1 MNENSTINTQE
12 LTDYYQRINEVLP
25 VDKEQTYKG
34 LNELKNESEF
44 MGWQQALSELL
55 YQDSI
60 MLSASEAQCLKTFLS
75 GALTELELVKKEL
88 KVYAQSQW
96 EMCDVNDSTTSKEYD
111 QLKRVLNEKKRVKG
125 MSSKLSSIQKKL
137 KLIASTD
144 NY

>member
-1 MNENSTINTQE
+1 MNENSTISTQE

-34 LNELKNESEF
+34 LNESEF

-60 MLSASEAQCLKTFLS
+60 MLSAAEAQCLKTFLS

-88 KVYAQSQW
+88 KVYAQAQW

>member
-34 LNELKNESEF
+34 LNESEF

-60 MLSASEAQCLKTFLS
+60 MLSAAEAQCLKTFLS

-88 KVYAQSQW
+88 KVYAQAQW